1 MPAST
6 FSSDWGTGGTQRP
19 APGGSP
25 FLGVPATP
33 RRALGPIQPVFF
45 QKDAVPG
52 KVGEEG
58 TRQSYIQLVPPG
70 LERLSRLDND
80 EKLRWRITQEALR
93 ANPNDRVTFPP
104 DPILSRETYR
114 GRGPLWPH
122 RDLVVE
128 PNFVC
133 YERLFF
139 EQKNAERY
147 GWDLGVIHPF
157 LSAGEFVFDVVTLPY
172 HCATDPC
179 RKYECNPGYCL
190 PGDPV
195 PLMLYPPELSL
206 TGSLAEAAVILALV
220 AIFP

>member
-1 MPAST
+1 M
-6 FSSDWGTGGTQRP
+6 GGPQRP
-19 APGGSP
+19 AAGPGI
-25 FLGVPATP
+25 LGTTPP

-52 KVGEEG
+52 RAEEG
-58 TRQSYIQLVPPG
+58 GIRQSYIQLVPPG
-70 LERLSRLDND
+70 LERVSRLDSD
-80 EKLRWRITQEALR
+80 EKLRWRITQEALE

-104 DPILSRETYR
+104 DPILSRDTYQ

-128 PNFVC
+128 PNVTC

-147 GWDLGVIHPF
+147 GWDLGIIHPV
-157 LSAGEFVFDVVTLPY
+157 LSAGTFLVDVVTLPY

-179 RKYECNPGYCL
+179 RKYECNTGYCL

-195 PLMLYPPELSL
+195 PLLLYPPELSL
-206 TGSLAEAAVILALV
+206 TGSLAEAAVVLALV